1 MWSIHTSRSQPS
13 GPLIMPVKVGY
24 QFQPIRGLVGGQKSS
39 ETGVSWVDLV
49 PNLAQNGR

>member
-1 MWSIHTSRSQPS
+1 MKAWGKV

-39 ETGVSWVDLV
+39 ETGVLWVDLV